1 MSENSEL
8 EELLTDDFIDFI
20 DEFTEKSANPSS
32 QPATISK
39 NEIENELN
47 ILLEGLETPN
57 SEDANECLERLT
69 KNDENLDDFAAIL
82 KFAAEKCQKL
92 EDQEKTFKPPVN
104 RFDIFTLKKL
114 QKLEFYFYVKLYVDL
129 SVKMTFRHSSMFLHI
144 K

>member
-1 MSENSEL
+1 MPPEFVSGNIANQNKSLSFAVCFQILKITWKMSENSEL
-8 EELLTDDFIDFI
+8 EEFLTDDFIDFI

-39 NEIENELN
+39 NEIENELK

-57 SEDANECLERLT
+57 SEDANECLEKLT
-69 KNDENLDDFAAIL
+69 KNEENLDDFAAIL

-104 RFDIFTLKKL
+104 RFDI
-114 QKLEFYFYVKLYVDL
+114 
-129 SVKMTFRHSSMFLHI
+129 LH
-144 K
+144 

>member
-8 EELLTDDFIDFI
+8 EEFLTDDFIDFI

-39 NEIENELN
+39 NEIENELK

-57 SEDANECLERLT
+57 SEDANECLEKLT
-69 KNDENLDDFAAIL
+69 KNEENLDDFAAIL

-92 EDQEKTFKPPVN
+92 EDQEKTFKTPVN
-104 RFDIFTLKKL
+104 RFAIFSQKNCQTYRNRNFLRKIVCRLVSQNDI
-114 QKLEFYFYVKLYVDL
+114 
-129 SVKMTFRHSSMFLHI
+129 
-144 K
+144 

>member
-8 EELLTDDFIDFI
+8 EEFLTDDFIDFI

-32 QPATISK
+32 QPPATILK
-39 NEIENELN
+39 NEIENELK

-57 SEDANECLERLT
+57 SEDANECLEKLT
-69 KNDENLDDFAAIL
+69 KNEENLYDFAAIL

-104 RFDIFTLKKL
+104 RFAIFSIKATEIGIFLREIVCRLVSQNDI
-114 QKLEFYFYVKLYVDL
+114 
-129 SVKMTFRHSSMFLHI
+129 
-144 K
+144 

>member
-8 EELLTDDFIDFI
+8 EEFLTDDFIDFI

-39 NEIENELN
+39 NEIENELK

-57 SEDANECLERLT
+57 SEDANECLEKLT
-69 KNDENLDDFAAIL
+69 KNEENLDDFAAIL

-92 EDQEKTFKPPVN
+92 EDQEKTFMPPVN
-104 RFDIFTLKKL
+104 RFEIYTKKTSTEIGILFLREIVCRLVSQNDI
-114 QKLEFYFYVKLYVDL
+114 
-129 SVKMTFRHSSMFLHI
+129 
-144 K
+144 

>member
-1 MSENSEL
+1 MSESSEL

-20 DEFTEKSANPSS
+20 DEFTEKSANSSS

-39 NEIENELN
+39 NEIENELK

-57 SEDANECLERLT
+57 SEDANECLEKLT
-69 KNDENLDDFAAIL
+69 KNDENVDDFAAIL

-104 RFDIFTLKKL
+104 RFDIYTKKNYRNWNSIFT
-114 QKLEFYFYVKLYVDL
+114 
-129 SVKMTFRHSSMFLHI
+129 
-144 K
+144 